1 MLTRD
6 WSAVGDALI
15 GHYEAVLQPRAGARR
30 RRERRVTTFA
40 ALGDSIT
47 VGIGDP
53 APVGPHGATWRG
65 WAALLAEGM
74 PEPRLHNLATAGAQ
88 AAEVERDQLPR
99 ALELRPDVASVIV
112 GINDT
117 LRAGFDPRRF
127 ARAAEHTVGALRSA
141 GAEVLTMRLPD
152 PGLMLGLPDALS
164 RPLARRIHAVNA
176 VIDDLA
182 ERFGTLVFDAAGDPE
197 TYDRRMW
204 SVDRLHP
211 SERGH
216 RLIAGRFHDRLAAA
230 GCRSAPARNRAVQP
244 AADPPRPGRVD
255 GHQRHRV
262 GDPPLHRPRAL
273 SDVHGRQGTVG
284 GSRPGPAATPRRRR
298 QRGPDDGTGITDV
311 PGLSPRAH
319 SGSAAPEQGPGPAR
333 TLTGPARAHGRM
345 ASRMPGKLTGR

>member
-1 MLTRD
+1 M
-6 WSAVGDALI
+6 
-15 GHYEAVLQPRAGARR
+15 
-30 RRERRVTTFA
+30 TTFA

-53 APVGPHGATWRG
+53 APGRAARGRTWRG
-65 WAALLAEGM
+65 WAALLAEGL
-74 PEPRLHNLATAGAQ
+74 PEPRLHNLASVGAQ
-88 AAEVERDQLPR
+88 AANVERDQLPR

-176 VIDDLA
+176 VVDDLA
-182 ERFGTLVFDAAGDPE
+182 GQFGTLVFDAAGDPE

-216 RLIAGRFHDRLAAA
+216 RLIAARFHGRLAAA
-230 GCRSAPARNRAVQP
+230 GVPLGPCPESEPSSAPPTRRAQAGWMATKGTAWVIRRSTDLVPYLMFMAVRELWAATELAPPPRPAGDGSAGQTTGTGMTGSLSAGLPKYRCRSARCLAPVQ
-244 AADPPRPGRVD
+244 
-255 GHQRHRV
+255 
-262 GDPPLHRPRAL
+262 
-273 SDVHGRQGTVG
+273 VHG
-284 GSRPGPAATPRRRR
+284 
-298 QRGPDDGTGITDV
+298 QRGEHGDH
-311 PGLSPRAH
+311 GLGLALRTAGRRAD
-319 SGSAAPEQGPGPAR
+319 
-333 TLTGPARAHGRM
+333 T
-345 ASRMPGKLTGR
+345 

>member
-1 MLTRD
+1 M
-6 WSAVGDALI
+6 
-15 GHYEAVLQPRAGARR
+15 
-30 RRERRVTTFA
+30 TTFA

-53 APVGPHGATWRG
+53 APGRAARGRTCRG
-65 WAALLAEGM
+65 WAALLAEGL
-74 PEPRLHNLATAGAQ
+74 PEPRLHNLASVGAQ
-88 AAEVERDQLPR
+88 AADVERDQLPR
-99 ALELRPDVASVIV
+99 ALELRPDVTSVIV

-176 VIDDLA
+176 VVDDLA
-182 ERFGTLVFDAAGDPE
+182 GRFGTLVFDAAGDPE

-216 RLIAGRFHDRLAAA
+216 RLIAARFHNRLAAA
-230 GCRSAPARNRAVQP
+230 GVPLGSCPESEPSSPPPTRRAQAGWMATKGTAWVIRRSTDLVPYLMFMAVRELWAATELAPPPHADDGSAGQTTGTGMTSSLSAYPLIRLSASPAR
-244 AADPPRPGRVD
+244 
-255 GHQRHRV
+255 HR
-262 GDPPLHRPRAL
+262 PPLSP
-273 SDVHGRQGTVG
+273 
-284 GSRPGPAATPRRRR
+284 
-298 QRGPDDGTGITDV
+298 V
-311 PGLSPRAH
+311 PCA
-319 SGSAAPEQGPGPAR
+319 
-333 TLTGPARAHGRM
+333 
-345 ASRMPGKLTGR
+345 